1 MPKSTSQVRARWNAV
16 AIAALTLGLLWFFFR
31 HVDLA
36 GVWFAIRHAHVWFIV
51 GAVAA
56 TMSTYVFRTWR
67 WQALLTPIGHA
78 RFRPA
83 FRATVIGF
91 TANNLLPGRIGEV
104 LRPYLLARQENLGAA
119 AAFATVIIER
129 LLDLVTVLLLFVLF
143 LWTADVAPGS
153 AMSAALHDAKIGG
166 ALAAAAALGAL
177 LILFLC
183 AGHPE
188 RLGRWAGRVT
198 AILPNPLA
206 RATEKLVHIFAE
218 GLAVMRR
225 PGPLALACAL
235 SVPVWLSISLGIWLV
250 SHAFDL
256 TLPFTG
262 SFLVAMYLVVGV
274 AVPSP
279 SGVGTFHWAYRLAVT
294 TFFGASQGTA
304 VAAALVLHAVSFLP
318 VSLVGLIF
326 IGQEGLTLAGLQRM
340 KATAEA
346 AEQPK

>member
-1 MPKSTSQVRARWNAV
+1 M

-31 HVDLA
+31 SVNLA
-36 GVWFAIRHAHVWFIV
+36 DVWLAIRQAHVGFIV
-51 GAVAA
+51 AAVGA
-56 TMSTYVFRTWR
+56 TLSTYIFRTWR
-67 WQALLTPIGHA
+67 WQALLAPIGRA

-104 LRPYLLARQENLGAA
+104 LRPYLLARHEGLGPA

-129 LLDLVTVLLLFVLF
+129 LLDLVVVLLLFVVF

-153 AMSAALHDAKIGG
+153 AMSAALDDAKIGG
-166 ALAAAAALGAL
+166 ALAAAVAFGAL
-177 LILFLC
+177 LVLFLC
-183 AGHPE
+183 AGHPD

-198 AILPNPLA
+198 AVLPPPRA
-206 RATEKLVHIFAE
+206 RATEKIVHIFAE
-218 GLAVMRR
+218 GLAVMRQ

-256 TLPFTG
+256 TLPFPG

-294 TFFGASQGTA
+294 TFFGANAAT
-304 VAAALVLHAVSFLP
+304 AAAAAIVLHAVSFLP

-326 IGQEGLTLAGLQRM
+326 IGQDGLTLAGLKRM